1 MSGEPRGGLVQAGP
15 LLRAVTKDHQR
26 IAILRKPHQPRAVM
40 HLEQPIIQHG
50 QPNGF
55 PLQQYLLHHR
65 ATPCQIKRSARL
77 KVQIHTLFE
86 YLLETTEAAPEAIV
100 GFSLSASP
108 RLGDYLEDLNPHQ
121 SLDWNGRDFRGLP
134 ELRDHVLAQAGLTG
148 ICTPADVLITAG
160 AAEANY
166 LSIMQCLQPGERI
179 VMETPGWPQAEVLAK
194 AKGAE
199 IIKVARSEADGWR
212 LPLDRLSAAVT
223 PGTRMIFLTNPNN
236 PTGDLMTAAEVAEV
250 VAIADRAGAW
260 LLVDEVYAGLEWD
273 HPRAPSVAGLY
284 ARGIT
289 TGSVSKALGLQGLRT
304 GWMICPDAGHM
315 RDALIL
321 RENSSEIM
329 NIMGEVIAE
338 VALRPARYATA
349 LARAQ
354 QEGAA
359 NLAQMNAWLAAQDQ
373 LTWVPPKAGL
383 IGLARLPDGVD
394 SDAFARFLLAPP
406 YRTFLLPGSAYD
418 LPGHIRLGVGGG
430 AAVRL
435 QDGLDRLSQA
445 LHDWQPKRSS

>member
-1 MSGEPRGGLVQAGP
+1 M
-15 LLRAVTKDHQR
+15 
-26 IAILRKPHQPRAVM
+26 
-40 HLEQPIIQHG
+40 
-50 QPNGF
+50 
-55 PLQQYLLHHR
+55 
-65 ATPCQIKRSARL
+65 KRSARL
-77 KVQIHTLFE
+77 KVKIHTLFE
-86 YLLETTEAAPEAIV
+86 YLLETTQAAPEAIV

-108 RLGDYLEDLNPHQ
+108 RLGDYLDDLDPNLL
-121 SLDWNGRDFRGLP
+121 LDWNGRDFRGLP
-134 ELRDHVLAQAGLTG
+134 ELRDHVLAQAGLSG
-148 ICTPADVLITAG
+148 ICTSADVLITAG

-166 LSIMQCLQPGERI
+166 LAIMQRLQPGERI
-179 VMETPGWPQAEVLAK
+179 VIETPGWPQAEVLAR

-212 LPLDRLSAAVT
+212 LPLDRLAAAVT

-236 PTGDLMTAAEVAEV
+236 PTGDLMTAGEVAEV
-250 VAIADRAGAW
+250 VAMADRVGAW
-260 LLVDEVYAGLEWD
+260 LLIDEVYAGLEWD
-273 HPRAPSVAGLY
+273 GPRAPAVAGLY

-304 GWMICPDAGHM
+304 GWMICPDAEHM

-338 VALRPARYATA
+338 IALRPTRYGPALDRAR
-349 LARAQ
+349 

-359 NLAQMNAWLAAQDQ
+359 NLVQMKAWVAAQEL
-373 LTWVPPKAGL
+373 LTWVPPRAGL
-383 IGLARLPDGVD
+383 IGLARLPDGCD

-430 AAVRL
+430 TAVRL
-435 QDGLDRLSQA
+435 EDGLDRLAHA
-445 LHDWQPKRSS
+445 LRDWNNEHRGPAVVFGVRTS

>member
-1 MSGEPRGGLVQAGP
+1 M
-15 LLRAVTKDHQR
+15 
-26 IAILRKPHQPRAVM
+26 
-40 HLEQPIIQHG
+40 
-50 QPNGF
+50 
-55 PLQQYLLHHR
+55 
-65 ATPCQIKRSARL
+65 KRSTRL
-77 KVQIHTLFE
+77 KVKIHTLFQ

-108 RLGDYLEDLNPHQ
+108 RLGDYLDDLDPNL
-121 SLDWNGRDFRGLP
+121 SLDWNSRDFRGLP

-148 ICTPADVLITAG
+148 LCTPADVLITAG

-166 LSIMQCLQPGERI
+166 LAIMQRLQPGERI
-179 VMETPGWPQAEVLAK
+179 VIETPGWPQAEVLAK

-199 IIKVARSEADGWR
+199 IIKVTRAEADGWR
-212 LPLDRLSAAVT
+212 LPMDRLAAAVT

-236 PTGDLMTAAEVAEV
+236 PTGDLMSADEVSQV
-250 VAIADRAGAW
+250 VAIADRVGAW
-260 LLVDEVYAGLEWD
+260 LLIDEVYAGLEWQG
-273 HPRAPSVAGLY
+273 PRAPSVAGLY

-304 GWMICPDAGHM
+304 GWMICPDAEHM

-338 VALRPARYATA
+338 VALRPARYAAA
-349 LARAQ
+349 LDRAR
-354 QEGAA
+354 QEGGA
-359 NLAQMNAWLAAQDQ
+359 NLAQMNAWVTAQDG
-373 LTWVPPKAGL
+373 LSWVPPKAGL
-383 IGLARLPDGVD
+383 IGLARLPEGCD
-394 SDAFARFLLAPP
+394 SDTFARFLLAEP

-430 AAVRL
+430 TAVRL
-435 QDGLDRLSQA
+435 DDGLDRLSRA
-445 LHDWQPKRSS
+445 LRDWIGGR